1 MNDPQSIWRLGRW
14 IAARRSGD
22 LHLAWGGGELTLQIS
37 LGRAIG
43 IEGPDPTVV
52 ARRLGCRPAGHAD
65 LLEEAKAA
73 AVQAGRSETDAL
85 AIVKSVLERALH
97 SWLLDPDRTL
107 EAAEY
112 EVEEDDRP
120 TISLSHAIVEAVLS
134 DDGDDITSAILPNL
148 NVLLRRTAGF
158 LESYA
163 ALQLAEEADLVV
175 AKVTGQRTA
184 EEIASRSPH
193 DPSEVA
199 RLLAG
204 LAAAGLLEAVP
215 VAEVSEPVVSVAPV
229 PLEDVGRPA
238 GRRRAWLIAAAVVAL
253 VIAVAAVALVLGHNR
268 RQAAVKGHWG
278 IVVDSGCDPQDL
290 QRILRKAGQHPEDLT
305 AQRRDLK
312 GGVPCWQLLWGDYG
326 SSEAAR
332 DAIGSV
338 PKALVQEG
346 VTPAVVELT
355 RHTPTGP
362 SGDEG
367 G

>member
-22 LHLAWGGGELTLQIS
+22 LRLGWEDNELTLHINF
-37 LGRAIG
+37 GKAIG

-52 ARRLGCRPAGHAD
+52 ARRLGCRPAGHSD
-65 LLEEAKAA
+65 LLEEAR
-73 AVQAGRSETDAL
+73 AVAKQADRSETEAL
-85 AIVKSVLERALH
+85 AIVKSVLEKALY
-97 SWLLDPDRTL
+97 SWLLDANRTL
-107 EAAEY
+107 EADEH
-112 EVEEDDRP
+112 EVEENDRP

-134 DDGDDITSAILPNL
+134 DDGNDITSAILPDL

-175 AKVTGQRTA
+175 AKITGQRTA
-184 EEIASRSPH
+184 EEIAGRSPH
-193 DPSEVA
+193 DPAEVA
-199 RLLAG
+199 RLMAALS
-204 LAAAGLLEAVP
+204 AAGLLEAIP
-215 VAEVSEPVVSVAPV
+215 VAEVSAPVVSVAPV
-229 PLEDVGRPA
+229 SLEEEEHPTRW
-238 GRRRAWLIAAAVVAL
+238 RRTWMIGMAVAL
-253 VIAVAAVALVLGHNR
+253 VVIAVATVALVLNHNR
-268 RQAAVKGHWG
+268 RQAAVQGHWG

-290 QRILRKAGQHPEDLT
+290 QRILRKAGQHPENLT

-326 SSEAAR
+326 SPEAAQ

-346 VTPAVVELT
+346 VKPAVVELT
-355 RHTPTGP
+355 QH
-362 SGDEG
+362 SGSKPPKDEG

>member
-14 IAARRSGD
+14 IAARRSGELRLGWD
-22 LHLAWGGGELTLQIS
+22 GSELMLHVS
-37 LGRAIG
+37 SGRATG
-43 IEGPDPTVV
+43 IEGPDPTLV

-65 LLEEAKAA
+65 LLEEAR
-73 AVQAGRSETDAL
+73 AVASQTDRSETEAL
-85 AIVKSVLERALH
+85 AIVKTVLEEALH
-97 SWLLDPDRTL
+97 SWLLDPGRTL
-107 EAAEY
+107 EADEHEAE
-112 EVEEDDRP
+112 ENDRP

-134 DDGDDITSAILPNL
+134 DDRDDITTAILPDL

-175 AKVTGQRTA
+175 AKITGQRTA
-184 EEIASRSPH
+184 EEIAGRSPH

-199 RLLAG
+199 RLMAALS
-204 LAAAGLLEAVP
+204 AAGLLEAVP

-229 PLEDVGRPA
+229 PREDEERSLGKRKLWLVA
-238 GRRRAWLIAAAVVAL
+238 GAVAIL
-253 VIAVAAVALVLGHNR
+253 LIAVAAVTLVLGHSR

-312 GGVPCWQLLWGDYG
+312 GGVPCWQLLWGDYD
-326 SSEAAR
+326 SREAAQG
-332 DAIGSV
+332 AIASV

-346 VTPAVVELT
+346 VAPDVVELT
-355 RHTPTGP
+355 RHTTTKP
-362 SGDEG
+362 SGGEG